1 MPGGDPG
8 HTQPKYLLALLEK
21 QTALLHKYHP
31 KAQMW
36 MSPQSFSKEWME
48 EFYGLMKAEPAWLGG
63 IVYGP
68 QTRDDMP
75 DARALVMPKKYP
87 IRHYPDITH
96 STQAQFA
103 VPDWDVAY
111 AVTEGR
117 EGPIRAPL
125 RSAISSARTW
135 TSASASSPTRKA

>member
-1 MPGGDPG
+1 
-8 HTQPKYLLALLEK
+8 
-21 QTALLHKYHP
+21 
-31 KAQMW
+31 
-36 MSPQSFSKEWME
+36 
-48 EFYGLMKAEPAWLGG
+48 MKSEPAWLGG

-68 QTRDDMP
+68 QTRDDIP
-75 DARALVMPKKYP
+75 TLAARIPKKYP

-117 EGPIRAPL
+117 EGPNP
-125 RSAISSARTW
+125 
-135 TSASASSPTRKA
+135 SPTQKRAIFPPYIHIRIRFLPYPAAVHDPL